1 MSPPLP
7 LFTKFCRNLLTY
19 RNFVRVTKTDDR
31 TIYVN
36 VDSPLEPRFSILLY
50 YWAEQP
56 LISTGCF
63 FFTGP
68 PPKMSKCGKVNL
80 G

>member
-36 VDSPLEPRFSILLY
+36 VDSPDQGFPYFNFLETSGGTLL
-50 YWAEQP
+50 WDNRR
-56 LISTGCF
+56 LIGRSLIVLAR
-63 FFTGP
+63 
-68 PPKMSKCGKVNL
+68 KVQNNQ
-80 G
+80 

>member
-36 VDSPLEPRFSILLY
+36 VDSPDQGFPYFNFLEAQCKKHPVFQDIL
-50 YWAEQP
+50 
-56 LISTGCF
+56 
-63 FFTGP
+63 
-68 PPKMSKCGKVNL
+68 
-80 G
+80 